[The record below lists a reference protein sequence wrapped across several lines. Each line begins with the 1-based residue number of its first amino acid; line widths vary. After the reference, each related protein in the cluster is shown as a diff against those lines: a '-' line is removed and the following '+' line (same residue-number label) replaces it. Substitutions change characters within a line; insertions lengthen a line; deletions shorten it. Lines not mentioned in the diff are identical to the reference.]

1 MKVLYICKADNHMV
15 LSADY
20 WEIELLGFDTV
31 KNKAILDS
39 FIDNVLKEI
48 EAMVR
53 RYLSPTL
60 DYGIKW
66 MNDVN
71 KMRFLYEIKPYDER
85 IDELKDTARQSI
97 VLSIVEGLIEALYTK
112 RDH

>member
-1 MKVLYICKADNHMV
+1 MV

-85 IDELKDTARQSI
+85 IDELKDTARQGI

>member
-1 MKVLYICKADNHMV
+1 ML

-20 WEIELLGFDTV
+20 WEIETLGFDTV
-31 KNKAILDS
+31 KNKAVLDS
-39 FIDNVLKEI
+39 FIDNVLNEI

-53 RYLSPTL
+53 KYLSQTL

-66 MNDVN
+66 MNDIN

-85 IDELKDTARQSI
+85 INEVRDTAQQSI
-97 VLSIVEGLIEALYTK
+97 IFTIVEGIIETYIESDL
-112 RDH
+112 